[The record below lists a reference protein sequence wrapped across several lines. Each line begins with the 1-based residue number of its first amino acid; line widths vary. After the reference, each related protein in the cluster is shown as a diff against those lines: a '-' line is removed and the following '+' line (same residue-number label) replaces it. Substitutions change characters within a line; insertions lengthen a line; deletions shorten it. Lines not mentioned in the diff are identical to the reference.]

1 MLHFSRFYDHAVPE
15 IVIDDLVPWIV
26 KFDESD
32 GSGFIWET
40 GDLDNTHLE
49 IMFLHNGGLCNM
61 ALVSFK
67 EQVTYIESPMP
78 RRFVGTRCVQPAA
91 PAELWSDLEER
102 RVFPLLI
109 EEVPSVLALQCYSD
123 GVRLELVGDG
133 RNSPIWV
140 SSGRV
145 SFGLDSQ
152 LRLAAIE
159 IADIDAGTMAL
170 MRAGLSSQA
179 RHR

>member
-15 IVIDDLVPWIV
+15 IAIDGVVPWIV

-32 GSGFIWET
+32 GSGFMWRT

-49 IMFLHNGGLCNM
+49 LIFLHNGGLRYM
-61 ALVSFK
+61 VLVSFK
-67 EQVTYIESPMP
+67 EEVTHIESPMP
-78 RRFVGTRCVQPAA
+78 RRLDGTRCVQPAA
-91 PAELWSDLEER
+91 PTEMWNDLDESL
-102 RVFPLLI
+102 VFPLLI
-109 EEVPSVLALQCYSD
+109 EDVPSALALQCYSD
-123 GVRLELVGDG
+123 GVRLELGGDG

-152 LRLAAIE
+152 MRLAAIE

-170 MRAGLSSQA
+170 MKAGPSSQA